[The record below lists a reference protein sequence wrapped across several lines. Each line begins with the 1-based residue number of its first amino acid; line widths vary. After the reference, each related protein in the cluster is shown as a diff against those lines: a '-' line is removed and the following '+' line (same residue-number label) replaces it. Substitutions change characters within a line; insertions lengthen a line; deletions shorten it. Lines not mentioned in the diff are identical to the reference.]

1 MCPPFGSD
9 ETIMAYVMPLGWG
22 HPPHQFTLLRAE
34 GLDSVPRMI
43 VEGLQEPRA

>member
-22 HPPHQFTLLRAE
+22 HPPHQFSLTDMLGLLLGPPARAE
-34 GLDSVPRMI
+34 FSPH
-43 VEGLQEPRA
+43 